1 MESERKSP
9 LFLFHAWRLS
19 LALCGLLKRRCQGLK
34 MRICLPLAQIN
45 STLKN
50 FYLDSIVC
58 IFLFFMM
65 AIVCSLCWFLNR
77 ELRNIC
83 FVGFFRENS
92 QKKTICIWSD
102 APSFSDQIMH
112 SSGETGLLVSY
123 TSNAQSIL
131 PQTIFGA
138 QRSST
143 WNGWSWYIYQPPY
156 WHHKTILK
164 QRWDF
169 SQVFQTNK

>member
-102 APSFSDQIMH
+102 SAPSYFFRSD
-112 SSGETGLLVSY
+112 
-123 TSNAQSIL
+123 NAQQWGNRTCKTSRAASYPKPYLAPKEVQNTSVMVHL
-131 PQTIFGA
+131 PATLL
-138 QRSST
+138 T
-143 WNGWSWYIYQPPY
+143 P
-156 WHHKTILK
+156 
-164 QRWDF
+164 
-169 SQVFQTNK
+169 

>member
-19 LALCGLLKRRCQGLK
+19 LALWLVKKKVPRPKNEDLFALGPNKFNTQK
-34 MRICLPLAQIN
+34 I
-45 STLKN
+45 STWIQL
-50 FYLDSIVC
+50 YAYHILV
-58 IFLFFMM
+58 FMM

-102 APSFSDQIMH
+102 SAPSYFFRSD
-112 SSGETGLLVSY
+112 
-123 TSNAQSIL
+123 NAQQWGNRTAGKL
-131 PQTIFGA
+131 YE
-138 QRSST
+138 QRSEHLT
-143 WNGWSWYIYQPPY
+143 PNHIWRP
-156 WHHKTILK
+156 KK
-164 QRWDF
+164 F
-169 SQVFQTNK
+169 SLEWLVMVHLPATLLTP